1 MKKVVFDSY
10 ALLALFRGESGKD
23 EVAKLLTAA
32 ADGATQIFV
41 TVINIGEVYYISSRK
56 DGKEKAEDVLL
67 ATLSFP
73 MEFVEADWELTMD
86 AARLKAKYIM
96 SYADAFAAALS
107 RKKKAVLITG
117 DHEFKSLEKEIKIK
131 FLK

>member
-1 MKKVVFDSY
+1 MNKVVLDSY
-10 ALLALFRGESGKD
+10 ALLALYRGESGKD

-32 ADGATQIFV
+32 ADGAPQMFV

-86 AARLKAKYIM
+86 AARLKAKYKM

-107 RKKKAVLITG
+107 KKKKAVLITG
-117 DHEFKSLEKEIKIK
+117 DYEFKSLEKEIKIK